1 MLPKFGGRLATFQ
14 VQFWR
19 RSCQEFRRSRSVEE
33 AEDLS
38 SDMLGTSLVVVHDA
52 LVGREDE
59 NTELTGRKDSVGEV
73 LELSEGKIEAG
84 GDDTALVEATVEV
97 DNDLAGALIINDL
110 ELVDVA
116 VLLHDLE
123 ELDEHL
129 GGGSQDHLTSLTR
142 KKVIKLSLRKEDVIL
157 RAHKLL
163 FSTRLD
169 CSDVQLLQCL
179 TLPQQASR
187 LKVTQS
193 LSLSISLKD
202 QNDLVSFVKE
212 KFWQLRD
219 KF

>member
-1 MLPKFGGRLATFQ
+1 MLAMLPKFGGRLATFQ

-129 GGGSQDHLTSLTR
+129 GGRSQDHLTSLTR
-142 KKVIKLSLRKEDVIL
+142 KKVSKLSWRKESAIL
-157 RAHKLL
+157 RAYTLL
-163 FSTRLD
+163 ISTRLD

-179 TLPQQASR
+179 TLLQASI
-187 LKVTQS
+187 KIESHTVAIAI
-193 LSLSISLKD
+193 SIS
-202 QNDLVSFVKE
+202 
-212 KFWQLRD
+212 
-219 KF
+219 